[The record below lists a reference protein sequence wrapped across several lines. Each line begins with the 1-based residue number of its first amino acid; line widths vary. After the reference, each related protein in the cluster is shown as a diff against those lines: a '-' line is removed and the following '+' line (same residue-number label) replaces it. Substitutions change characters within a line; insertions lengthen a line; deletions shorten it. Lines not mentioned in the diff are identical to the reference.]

1 MFQGW
6 PDTCVQYELGQ
17 MRNALANTSEEGQ
30 GANVSTC
37 YACIFV
43 LAVHVKSV
51 LLQNLVAAIRENI
64 CPVDNVRSDFKYIS
78 HGTYFVVY

>member
-6 PDTCVQYELGQ
+6 PDTCVQYEPGQ
-17 MRNALANTSEEGQ
+17 TRNALANTSEEGQ
-30 GANVSTC
+30 RANLSTC

-43 LAVHVKSV
+43 LSLHVKSI

-64 CPVDNVRSDFKYIS
+64 FPVDNVMLDFKYIFQGIYS
-78 HGTYFVVY
+78 IVH